1 MVIMFK
7 ILKEDN
13 EQVLEMIRQLDQK
26 ILKLKKANQLPP
38 EYLEAL
44 TEFYQEA
51 TLPWMDRYYLLNQE
65 VDPDTE
71 QDVIDKIYNLFLLLR
86 ALED

>member
-1 MVIMFK
+1 MVTVFK

-13 EQVLEMIRQLDQK
+13 EQILEMIRQLDQK
-26 ILKLKKANQLPP
+26 ILKLKKDNQLPP

-51 TLPWMDRYYLLNQE
+51 TLPWMDRYYLLDRE
-65 VDPDTE
+65 ADPDIE
-71 QDVIDKIYNLFLLLR
+71 QDIVDKIYNLFLLLQV
-86 ALED
+86 LEQ